1 MLSRNTLLLTILLAF
16 VAGSCGDKTGKGDL
30 AIQFLATYDG
40 APLVMLQEYPYND
53 TLDILFQKFNFYISN
68 LTLLEEG
75 SEKER
80 EVLEIDFVE
89 FDAIDDVA
97 KAALGFVVLMEDL
110 PAHSYK
116 GLNLGLGVPA
126 GLNATQESD
135 YPDSHPLGKASHY
148 WSGWGSYIF
157 TMINGKVDSDGDG
170 QFDDSS
176 VLYHTGSDDS
186 YRTKEIAHQ
195 FRVEEG
201 ETTTIVLEVDLH
213 KLFLDTD
220 GVHYIDIIANPATHD
235 ITNKTITNLVMDNF
249 QNALYVVE

>member
-1 MLSRNTLLLTILLAF
+1 MHHRNILLITFFAL
-16 VAGSCGDKTGKGDL
+16 AISSCGDKTGKGDL

-40 APLVMLQEYPYND
+40 APLVMVQDYAYND

-68 LTLLEEG
+68 LILLEEG

-89 FDAIDDVA
+89 FDAIDDLA

-116 GLNLGLGVPA
+116 GLKLGLGVPA
-126 GLNATQESD
+126 SLNATQESD

-201 ETTTIVLEVDLH
+201 ETTKIVLEVDLH

-249 QNALYVVE
+249 RDALYVVE